1 MIPTFNLFRRTSQ
14 EDVQT
19 VSDNLNL
26 FDEDN
31 GASTSSDPVNA
42 PEVSRKRMGEDS
54 SMELDVDR
62 NRPIEGEV
70 RAGPNCPTFD

>member
-1 MIPTFNLFRRTSQ
+1 MIPTFNLFWRTSQ

-31 GASTSSDPVNA
+31 GMSTSSDPVNT
-42 PEVSRKRMGEDS
+42 PELSRKRMGEDS

-70 RAGPNCPTFD
+70 RAGPNCLTLS

>member
-26 FDEDN
+26 FDKDN
-31 GASTSSDPVNA
+31 GASTSSNPVNT
-42 PEVSRKRMGEDS
+42 PELSRKCMGEDS
-54 SMELDVDR
+54 SMELEVDR
-62 NRPIEGEV
+62 NRPIEGKV
-70 RAGPNCPTFD
+70 CAGPNCLTFD